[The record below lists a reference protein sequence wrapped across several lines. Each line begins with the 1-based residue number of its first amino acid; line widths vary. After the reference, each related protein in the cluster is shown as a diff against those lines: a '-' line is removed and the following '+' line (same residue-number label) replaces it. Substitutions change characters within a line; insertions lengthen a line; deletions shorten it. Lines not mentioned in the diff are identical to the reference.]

1 MSRQIVPVT
10 PETLADL
17 PLPCSGCA
25 FWELGPANGFA
36 VDSSAPAAVA
46 KGSWVASTTSGWGP
60 CGLVAYVDAEPVGYV
75 LYAPG
80 AYVPRAAAFP
90 TAPVGSD
97 AVLLMT
103 LRVVPEHRGD
113 GIGRVL
119 VQTMAKDMI
128 KRGVRA
134 IEAYGGFEDSCV
146 LPAAYL
152 ESVGFVTVR
161 EHARH
166 PRLRL
171 DLRTTLT
178 WREDVEG
185 AWERLVG
192 VVRPF
197 PATATRGGRPPKVSP
212 SQRLSADQV
221 R

>member
-17 PLPCSGCA
+17 PLPCSGCV
-25 FWELGPANGFA
+25 FWELGPASGVRA
-36 VDSSAPAAVA
+36 DAALPAPVV
-46 KGSWVASTTSGWGP
+46 KRTWVASTTSGWGS
-60 CGLVAYVDAEPVGYV
+60 CGQVAYVDGEPVGYV
-75 LYAPG
+75 LYAPP
-80 AYVPRAAAFP
+80 AYVPRAGAFP
-90 TAPVGSD
+90 TAPVASD

-103 LRVVPEHRGD
+103 LRVVEQHRGG

-119 VQTMAKDMI
+119 VQTMAKDLV

-134 IEAYGGFEDSCV
+134 VEAYGAIAEGCV
-146 LPAAYL
+146 LPVSYL
-152 ESVGFVTVR
+152 EAVGFVTVR
-161 EHARH
+161 DHPRH

-171 DLRTTLT
+171 DLRSTLT

-197 PATATRGGRPPKVSP
+197 PVGAARGGRGTTVSP
-212 SQRLSADQV
+212 TRSLAADQV

>member
-10 PETLADL
+10 YETLTDL
-17 PLPCSGCA
+17 PLPCADCV
-25 FWELGPANGFA
+25 FWELGPVSGL
-36 VDSSAPAAVA
+36 AAAAAGPPVA
-46 KGSWVASTTSGWGP
+46 AKRSWLTSTASGWGP
-60 CGLVAYVDAEPVGYV
+60 CGQLAYVDQVPVGFIM
-75 LYAPG
+75 YAPP
-80 AYVPRAAAFP
+80 AYVPRAGAFP
-90 TAPVGSD
+90 TAPVASD

-103 LRVVPEHRGD
+103 MRILAEHRGG

-119 VQTMAKDMI
+119 VQSMAKDLV

-134 IEAYGGFEDSCV
+134 IEAYGAVADCCV
-146 LPAAYL
+146 LPVGYL

-161 EHARH
+161 DHPRY

-171 DLRTTLT
+171 DLRSTLS

-197 PATATRGGRPPKVSP
+197 PAGAARQGSGRKVAPTRSLP
-212 SQRLSADQV
+212 ADQV